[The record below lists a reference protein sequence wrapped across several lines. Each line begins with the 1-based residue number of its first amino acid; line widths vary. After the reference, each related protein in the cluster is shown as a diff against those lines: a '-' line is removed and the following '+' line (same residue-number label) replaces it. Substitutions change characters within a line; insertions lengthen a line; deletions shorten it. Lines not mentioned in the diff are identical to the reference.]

1 MADQLCKTISLCS
14 VRALSDQTEQWT
26 VLFQNNEKNKMY
38 LYQSSKMRLM
48 SVEDKDMY
56 DYWLRMVQGR
66 ISLQKRLVQGRI
78 SIHLIQFKPQSQT
91 RWNWFKLKLRFCFNS
106 INQVSWKTESNVE
119 LLLSQALLWAWI

>member
-14 VRALSDQTEQWT
+14 VGALSDQTEQWT

-38 LYQSSKMRLM
+38 LFQSSKMKLM

-66 ISLQKRLVQGRI
+66 ISLQKRLVPGRI
-78 SIHLIQFKPQSQT
+78 PIHLIQFKPQSQT
-91 RWNWFKLKLRFCFNS
+91 R
-106 INQVSWKTESNVE
+106 
-119 LLLSQALLWAWI
+119 